1 MGRRTARASRRGRGG
16 ERTAGC
22 PSSSAAV
29 AATRP
34 GREEPPVP
42 LTRTADA
49 SGRATATATAGFAAA
64 AAAAAA
70 AALRSFR
77 MPRITSSRCCGVEPF
92 LRAPVRQS
100 LRPLLAL
107 RGVGWRAQ

>member
-1 MGRRTARASRRGRGG
+1 M
-16 ERTAGC
+16 
-22 PSSSAAV
+22 
-29 AATRP
+29 
-34 GREEPPVP
+34 P

-64 AAAAAA
+64 AAAAAATA

-107 RGVGWRAQ
+107 RGRRAQ

>member
-1 MGRRTARASRRGRGG
+1 MSRARLAALLPPGS
-16 ERTAGC
+16 AGC

-70 AALRSFR
+70 TAAALRSFR

-100 LRPLLAL
+100 LRPLLAMEK
-107 RGVGWRAQ
+107 RGSQ